1 MKVNPSK
8 NVDVLIVGAGLA
20 GLSAAVALHKA
31 GIHVCVIEGSKE
43 VGGRVKTTKRDGYIL
58 DHGFQVFNPAYSNA
72 SEILDYSKLHLRKF
86 SPGVNIVSE
95 SGSTKL
101 GNPILD
107 PTFAISFLK
116 HPEKFA
122 DLAKFGLYCSSLLD
136 FMKTKPNQEETDA
149 HTALQRAGMSENF
162 IANTLQPFLSGV
174 FLEADMK
181 TSSKFLEFV
190 LQYFLK
196 GTPAVPAFGMGSIAE
211 QLASQLPSDSI
222 QLSNPA
228 HGIEGT
234 TVRTDSGS
242 ISANHVIVA
251 TDQETTAAWLG
262 TKSRGWQSVITWYH
276 STDIAREHLAGG
288 KALLHVDSAKRGPV
302 LNTVPL
308 SHAASSYAPT
318 GKHLIS
324 TSTLGL
330 DNSLARENQVREHLA
345 LIYGVDTQDFQ
356 TIDVFTIEK
365 ALPVST
371 VPLVQ
376 LTDIEV
382 RPNVFVAGDSFTNPS
397 IDGAIESGRLAA
409 NAIIAKRL

>member
-1 MKVNPSK
+1 MKVNLSK

-20 GLSAAVALHKA
+20 GLSAAVTLHKS
-31 GIHVCVIEGSKE
+31 GIQVCVIEGSKD

-72 SEILDYSKLHLRKF
+72 KDILDYSKLHLRKF
-86 SPGVNIVSE
+86 SSGVKIVSE
-95 SGSTKL
+95 NGSTTL

-107 PTFAISFLK
+107 PTFALSIIR
-116 HPEKFA
+116 HPEQFA
-122 DLAKFGLYCSSLLD
+122 DLAKFGLFCSSLLD
-136 FMKTKPNQEETDA
+136 IVKSKEISEETDA
-149 HTALQRAGMSENF
+149 HTALHRAGMSENF

-181 TSSKFLEFV
+181 TSSRFLEFV

-196 GTPAVPAFGMGSIAE
+196 GTPAIPAFGMGSIAE

-251 TDQETTAAWLG
+251 ADQDTTAAWLG
-262 TKSRGWQSVITWYH
+262 TKSRGWQSVTTWYH

-308 SHAASSYAPT
+308 SHAASSYAPF

-345 LIYGVDTQDFQ
+345 KIYNVNTQDFQ

-365 ALPVST
+365 ALPVAT
-371 VPLVQ
+371 APLVR
-376 LTDIEV
+376 LSDIEV
-382 RPNVFVAGDSFTNPS
+382 RPNVFVAGDTFTNPS
-397 IDGAIESGRLAA
+397 IDGAIESGLLAA
-409 NAIIAKRL
+409 SAIIAKRR